1 MDVSWFELIFVR
13 QWPFWAGGLIIG
25 LLVPSMYFFLN
36 TPLGV
41 STNYGSIIKMLFPK
55 TKLKWLNTERFSDRF
70 SWRVFFIFGMVLG
83 AFISARLSGRPWV
96 TAEMGVFT
104 QTLDWSSI
112 AYGLW
117 FFIGGLL
124 LGIGSRIAGGCTSGH
139 SINGIANLN
148 LSSIIATFFFL
159 LFGAI
164 AVNLIRI
171 FLLGG
176 M

>member
-1 MDVSWFELIFVR
+1 MNTSLYEMIFVT

-41 STNYGSIIKMLFPK
+41 STDYGSVIKMFFPK

-70 SWRVFFIFGMVLG
+70 SWRVFFIVGMLLG
-83 AFISARLSGRPWV
+83 AFISARLAGKPFIIS
-96 TAEMGVFT
+96 EMGVFT
-104 QTLDWSSI
+104 QTLDWSVI

-117 FFIGGLL
+117 FFIGGVL

-159 LFGAI
+159 LLGAVT
-164 AVNLIRI
+164 VNLICV

>member
-1 MDVSWFELIFVR
+1 MNSSLYEAIFVT
-13 QWPFWAGGLIIG
+13 QWPFWAGGLVIG

-41 STNYGSIIKMLFPK
+41 STNYGSIIKMLLPK

-70 SWRVFFIFGMVLG
+70 SWRVFFIVGMVLG
-83 AFISARLSGRPWV
+83 AFISARLAGKPLFIN
-96 TAEMGVFT
+96 EMGVFT
-104 QTLDWSSI
+104 QTLDWSAI

-159 LFGAI
+159 LLGAI
-164 AVNLIRI
+164 TVNLIRI